1 MAKRKKRRHRGA
13 AGKANTDLTAH
24 IQSLGLKTV
33 NEYQAWC
40 REQGFNGA
48 LNKSWQERRQE
59 RKIADMAIDQ
69 ELADQEL
76 MRHISELGLKTVEDY
91 MAWCSENDMST
102 GLQKSTG
109 QRKKERELAERL
121 QSDAVLA
128 KMKDHTRRPQDA
140 IRAIYDGQ
148 LSEAELNRPHL
159 QKMQVAFDGLG
170 RDKRGKQALLQLLLH
185 VEKRGD
191 LFDVKPALGR
201 LGQQDGNTFIEGL
214 GTLASWHK
222 HWLRDPSEWRPDSHN
237 ARKQFASLAR
247 HLLVKYEV
255 PSFMDVAWFLS
266 VDQHAHQQQKWFVD
280 VGMGGNIRKADIP
293 LTLTKKMAHLFL
305 NAPDDYTIYE
315 AFRWGQ
321 ILGLGGEEP
330 LVRAVNGTR
339 LGESFAHEDFW
350 HTVIHFFV
358 NNPMLDPDEVGPLVD
373 FMQNQKYEP
382 REEVVNGETVEL
394 PPAQPN
400 FAIKARSMNK
410 LLHQMEMWHRG
421 LTRKE
426 RLPSRVW
433 APSEITPLAWTQTN
447 KYGHVLA
454 EWRIVEILNTRELQA
469 EGRYMHHC
477 VGSYAK
483 NCKNG
488 NISVWSMQ
496 VTPIDAGETHR
507 VMTIAV
513 QNRSNKITQARG
525 KCNALPNGKT
535 PSGKRTG
542 FNKEYER
549 YLRRSRQVLF
559 QWREQEG
566 LSMGPNV

>member
-1 MAKRKKRRHRGA
+1 MAKRKKGRHRGA
-13 AGKANTDLTAH
+13 AGKANADLEMH
-24 IQSLGLKTV
+24 IQSLGLKTLGQ
-33 NEYQAWC
+33 YQAWC
-40 REQGFNGA
+40 KDHGFNGA

-59 RKIADMAIDQ
+59 RKVADLAIDQ
-69 ELADQEL
+69 DLADQEL
-76 MRHISELGLKTVEDY
+76 MRHIAELGLKTVDDY
-91 MAWCSENDMST
+91 TAWCADQGLST
-102 GLQKSTG
+102 GIQKSDS
-109 QRKKERELAERL
+109 QRKKERELATRL
-121 QSDAVLA
+121 QSEAVLA

-140 IRAIYDGQ
+140 IRAIYDRQ

-159 QKMQVAFDGLG
+159 QKMQAAFDGLG
-170 RDKRGKQALLQLLLH
+170 RDRRARQALLQLLLH
-185 VEKRGD
+185 IEKRGD

-201 LGQQDGNTFIEGL
+201 LGTQESNTFIEGL
-214 GTLASWHK
+214 GALAGWHK
-222 HWLRDPSEWRPDSHN
+222 HWLCDPSEWRPESHN

-247 HLLVKYEV
+247 HLLSKYDV

-266 VDQHAHQQQKWFVD
+266 ADQNAHQQQKWFVE
-280 VGMGGNIRKADIP
+280 VGTGSNIRKMDIP

-305 NAPDDYTIYE
+305 HAPDEYTIYE

-321 ILGLGGEEP
+321 ILGLGGEEA

-339 LGESFAHEDFW
+339 LGDSFEHEDFW

-373 FMQNQKYEP
+373 FIQNQKYEP
-382 REEVVNGETVEL
+382 REEVVDGETIEL
-394 PPAQPN
+394 PPEQPN

-433 APSEITPLAWTQTN
+433 APSEITPLQWAQTD
-447 KYGHVLA
+447 KYGNELA
-454 EWRIVEILNTRELQA
+454 QWTITEILNTRELQA
-469 EGRYMHHC
+469 EGRHMHHC

-496 VTPIDAGETHR
+496 VTPTDAGETHR

-535 PSGKRTG
+535 PNGKRTG
-542 FNKEYER
+542 FNKAYER